1 MIGWYVHHHGGGHLR
16 RLQAIRPHLRHHDV
30 TVLSSLRRPD
40 DWQGD
45 WVHLPMDLGADADP
59 TAHGAL
65 HWAPTGVPGYR
76 ERMRLIAAW
85 VAQHDPA
92 LFMVD
97 VSVEVTALVRL
108 LGVRTAT
115 VVMPGDRS
123 DRPHRTGYDLA
134 DLLIGPW
141 PAGAHRLPAGPAERV
156 VAVGAISM
164 FDGGRRPPL
173 EPVPGRVLVLNG
185 LGDGPSLADIDKIR
199 QRVGGEWIVR
209 GGRGERSTDL
219 WADLTSAEVVVTHAG
234 QNAVADVA
242 AARRPAVVVAAERP
256 HEEQVATVRALRRAG
271 LGVPLESWPDLD
283 RWPDLL
289 KQARRRGAEGWDRWN
304 PGNGAQRAADA
315 IEDAAR

>member
-16 RLQAIRPHLRHHDV
+16 RLQAIRPQLRHHDV

-45 WVHLPMDLGADADP
+45 WVHLPMDLGADAEP

-76 ERMRLIAAW
+76 ERMRLIATW

-164 FDGGRRPPL
+164 FDGRRRPPL

-185 LGDGPSLADIDKIR
+185 SGDGPSLADIDKIQ

-283 RWPDLL
+283 RWPDLIE
-289 KQARRRGAEGWDRWN
+289 QARRRGAEGWDRWN

>member
-1 MIGWYVHHHGGGHLR
+1 MIGWYVHHQGGGHLR
-16 RLQAIRPHLRHHDV
+16 RLRAIRPHLRHDV
-30 TVLSSLRRPD
+30 TVLSSLDKPA
-40 DWQGD
+40 DWDGE
-45 WVHLPMDLGADADP
+45 WVHLPMDVGADADP

-65 HWAPTGVPGYR
+65 HWAPSGVPGYR
-76 ERMRLIAAW
+76 DRMRLIAGW
-85 VAQHDPA
+85 VAQHNPE

-123 DRPHRTGYDLA
+123 DRPHRFGYDLA

-141 PAGAHRLPAGPAERV
+141 PAGAHPLPVGLSRRV
-156 VAVGAISM
+156 VAVGAISV
-164 FDGGRRPPL
+164 FDGQPRPAL

-185 LGDGPSLADIDKIR
+185 LGGGPTRSDIEQAR
-199 QRVGGEWIVR
+199 AGAGGEWIVR
-209 GGRGERSTDL
+209 GGCCPDSTDL
-219 WADLTSAEVVVTHAG
+219 WAELASAELVVTLAG
-234 QNAVADVA
+234 QNAIADVA

-271 LGVPLESWPDLD
+271 LGVPLESWPAPGCWGDLIE
-283 RWPDLL
+283 R
-289 KQARRRGAEGWDRWN
+289 AHRRGADGWERWN
-304 PGNGAQRAADA
+304 PGDGAQRAADA

>member
-1 MIGWYVHHHGGGHLR
+1 MEL
-16 RLQAIRPHLRHHDV
+16 AHDV
-30 TVLSSLRRPD
+30 GPD
-40 DWQGD
+40 PD
-45 WVHLPMDLGADADP
+45 PDP
-59 TAHGAL
+59 TVRGAL
-65 HWAPTGVPGYR
+65 HWAPLTVEGYQ
-76 ERMRLIAAW
+76 ERMGQIAAW
-85 VAQHDPA
+85 IDAERPGAMV
-92 LFMVD
+92 VD
-97 VSVEVTALVRL
+97 VSAEVTALSRL
-108 LGVRTAT
+108 LGVPTAT
-115 VVMPGDRS
+115 IVMPGVRS
-123 DRPHRTGYDLA
+123 DRPHVMAYDLA

-283 RWPDLL
+283 RWPDLIE
-289 KQARRRGAEGWDRWN
+289 QARRRGAEGWDRWN